1 MLQKYYYFL
10 TMTMTMT
17 MTTTMRNLKTLL
29 LLSAAITVLGNRNT
43 FVVVGSST
51 YDATSRHFPLVVP
64 STATVGSSTA
74 FVSSSNA
81 RSKRAPSIIPTRTA
95 ELAHDYVGFHNHLR
109 FSLASPSSTSSLS
122 YSAIALLPELSSG
135 IATAIAKFYVS
146 FPFAASFLTASI
158 LAALADAVA
167 QYQDE
172 CIQKFDVKRNVAMI
186 LYSGLI
192 SGICVEFMYS
202 RIFPQLFRLTGK
214 VNLLVHALKMTIVD
228 ECINAPLLW
237 LPPAYI
243 FQAVLYRTSKRE
255 AVKKYILDV
264 KTNGLLTKYWSLW
277 LPMSFINF
285 SIIPSHFRVAF
296 VAVVSFFWMIILSIV
311 TNRRNGEEE
320 QEVEPEPC
328 PAESEPPR
336 LNPRAWDN

>member
-1 MLQKYYYFL
+1 
-10 TMTMTMT
+10 MTV
-17 MTTTMRNLKTLL
+17 MRNLEKLL
-29 LLSAAITVLGNRNT
+29 LLSATLMVLGSHID
-43 FVVVGSST
+43 VVVGSPIYYVT
-51 YDATSRHFPLVVP
+51 PHHSRLVG
-64 STATVGSSTA
+64 SSSIASASSTA
-74 FVSSSNA
+74 FLSTSDA
-81 RSKRAPSIIPTRTA
+81 WSKRAATTTSIRPIELGHSHVGTHNRLRLSSPPST
-95 ELAHDYVGFHNHLR
+95 L
-109 FSLASPSSTSSLS
+109 SLS
-122 YSAIALLPELSSG
+122 SSAIALPVPELTLASS
-135 IATAIAKFYVS
+135 IFTAFSKFYVS

-172 CIQKFDVKRNVAMI
+172 CITKFDAKRNLAMI

-202 RIFPQLFRLTGK
+202 RIFPQIFRLSGK

-228 ECINAPLLW
+228 ECINAPILW

-311 TNRRNGEEE
+311 TNRRNGVEEKE
-320 QEVEPEPC
+320 AEPC
-328 PAESEPPR
+328 PAELEPPR
-336 LNPRAWDN
+336 LNPRAWD

>member
-1 MLQKYYYFL
+1 M
-10 TMTMTMT
+10 
-17 MTTTMRNLKTLL
+17 
-29 LLSAAITVLGNRNT
+29 LGNRNT
-43 FVVVGSST
+43 VVDVGSST

-64 STATVGSSTA
+64 STATIGSSTA

-81 RSKRAPSIIPTRTA
+81 QSKRAPSIIPTRTA

-109 FSLASPSSTSSLS
+109 FSSASPSSPSSLS
-122 YSAIALLPELSSG
+122 TSAIALVPELTSG

-172 CIQKFDVKRNVAMI
+172 CIQKFDVKRNAAMI

-320 QEVEPEPC
+320 QEVEPVPC